1 MDKENNYSQPIPKYK
16 ELFSDLTPVWR
27 EIGVRIRKNRE
38 IKGYSKYELQELSG
52 VSDSTISRYEAGE
65 NEPKISNLMLIGKGL
80 GISYLELL
88 PNDLMEEKQK
98 EKKEKNEQTV
108 RIEACIHIHVH
119 R

>member
-1 MDKENNYSQPIPKYK
+1 MDKENNYSQPIPNNK

-88 PNDLMEEKQK
+88 PNDLIVEKTK